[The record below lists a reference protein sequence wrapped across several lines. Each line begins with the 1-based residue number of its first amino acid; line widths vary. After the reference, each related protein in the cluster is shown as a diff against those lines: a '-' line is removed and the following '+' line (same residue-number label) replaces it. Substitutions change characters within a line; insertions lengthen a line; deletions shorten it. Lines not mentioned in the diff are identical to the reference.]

1 MKYAARMTDVV
12 IVPEG
17 SFVMGCERGQDNE
30 RPCHRVWV
38 DSFGI
43 GRFPV
48 TNREYKIFAD
58 DTRISMPDFF
68 ADPMFSAPDLP
79 VVGVTW
85 DEATAYC
92 EWLSVKAGGDFRLP
106 SEAEWERAARGGKEN
121 ALYPWGDEEPSEKCF
136 IGCDPKTGG
145 PAEVGINAPNGFG
158 LYRYERERA
167 RVVQR
172 LLRLQL
178 LSLFARAKSARPGRR
193 TAARLARRLMA
204 PSNQIQPLR
213 RAQLAAAKLQI
224 CRLWISCG
232 DDRPIDSF
240 NRFKSFK
247 QFTPFG

>member
-1 MKYAARMTDVV
+1 MKHPARMTDVV
-12 IVPEG
+12 IISGG

-30 RPCHRVWV
+30 RPCHRVWI
-38 DSFGI
+38 DSFVI

-106 SEAEWERAARGGKEN
+106 SEAEWERAARGGPEN
-121 ALYPWGDEEPSEKCF
+121 ALYPGGDEEPSEKCF

-158 LYRYERERA
+158 LYDMSEN
-167 RVVQR
+167 VH
-172 LLRLQL
+172 
-178 LSLFARAKSARPGRR
+178 
-193 TAARLARRLMA
+193 
-204 PSNQIQPLR
+204 
-213 RAQLAAAKLQI
+213 
-224 CRLWISCG
+224 
-232 DDRPIDSF
+232 
-240 NRFKSFK
+240 
-247 QFTPFG
+247 